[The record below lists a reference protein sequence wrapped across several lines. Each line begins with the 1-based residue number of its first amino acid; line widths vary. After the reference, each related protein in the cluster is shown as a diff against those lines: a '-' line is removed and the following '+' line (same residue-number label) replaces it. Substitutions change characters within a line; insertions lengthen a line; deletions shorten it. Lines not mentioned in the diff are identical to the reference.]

1 MTFSKDG
8 CAVTLD
14 DAVVDPYHYKRQI
27 LQGFRNTVAAAMT
40 IDADEWDAMLSG
52 EDTTVRVLVRN
63 TSAYARFADF
73 IHHPVGVKDM
83 LDVEAILENLYVYPF
98 RDKRIFA
105 SEYRQMLAGDI
116 PMFTAQLTGHDLH
129 APDGTTIDG
138 VCDVVRERVLDT
150 IGILTNR
157 PHCNRALSATPC
169 AWNPAWRTRIRRL
182 RCRRTRMRS
191 ITQSNSARG

>member
-1 MTFSKDG
+1 MPGIVASPVGLDSADAHYERNAVTFSKDG

-73 IHHPVGVKDM
+73 IHHPSALKDM
-83 LDVEAILENLYVYPF
+83 LGRRSHTGEPVCLP
-98 RDKRIFA
+98 
-105 SEYRQMLAGDI
+105 I
-116 PMFTAQLTGHDLH
+116 P
-129 APDGTTIDG
+129 
-138 VCDVVRERVLDT
+138 
-150 IGILTNR
+150 
-157 PHCNRALSATPC
+157 
-169 AWNPAWRTRIRRL
+169 
-182 RCRRTRMRS
+182 
-191 ITQSNSARG
+191 